1 MIRYDR
7 VLILAPHTD
16 DGELGCGGTISKF
29 LADGKEV
36 FYSAFSLCRRSL
48 EPGLA
53 PDTLEIEVK
62 AATKVLGIKPEN
74 LRLFDYDV
82 RNFYANRQEI
92 LEDLVR
98 LKKEV
103 KPYLVFTPSSTD
115 LHQDHQVIHNEALR
129 AFKDVSI
136 LGYELPWNNLS
147 IKTNCFITLE
157 EKNVIKKAEALKEYK
172 SQAHRK
178 YCNENFIRS
187 LATARGV
194 QAGVDFAE
202 AFEVL
207 KIVG

>member
-1 MIRYDR
+1 MIRFDR
-7 VLILAPHTD
+7 ILILAPHTD
-16 DGELGCGGTISKF
+16 DGELGMGGTAAKF
-29 LADGKEV
+29 LEQGKEV
-36 FYSAFSLCRRSL
+36 FYAAFSLCRRSL

-62 AATKVLGIKPEN
+62 AATKVLGIKPAN
-74 LRLFDYDV
+74 LKLYDYDV

-92 LEDLVR
+92 LEDLVK
-98 LKKEV
+98 LKKEI
-103 KPYLVFTPSSTD
+103 KPELVFAPCSTD
-115 LHQDHQVIHNEALR
+115 VHQDHQVIHNEMLR
-129 AFKDVSI
+129 AFKDVSM

-157 EKNVIKKAEALKEYK
+157 EKHVIKKAEALKEYK
-172 SQAHRK
+172 SQAGRK

-194 QAGVDFAE
+194 QAGVDYAE

-207 KIVG
+207 KVIN